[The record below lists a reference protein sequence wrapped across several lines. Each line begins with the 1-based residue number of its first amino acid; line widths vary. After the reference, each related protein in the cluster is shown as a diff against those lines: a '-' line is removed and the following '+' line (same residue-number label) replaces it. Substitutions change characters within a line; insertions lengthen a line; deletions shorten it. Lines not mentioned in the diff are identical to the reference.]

1 MSAFVHILLTNW
13 RQVQYYMI
21 NLLEHNCS
29 IFTIIRTLKVISIIM
44 ISIIIIGINKIADN
58 LN

>member
-1 MSAFVHILLTNW
+1 MK
-13 RQVQYYMI
+13 YYMI

-29 IFTIIRTLKVISIIM
+29 IITIIIALKAIVT
-44 ISIIIIGINKIADN
+44 KIVGKIHTADN

>member
-1 MSAFVHILLTNW
+1 M
-13 RQVQYYMI
+13 QYYMI

-29 IFTIIRTLKVISIIM
+29 IFAIMLVLKVIIRKIIRK
-44 ISIIIIGINKIADN
+44 SKVTDN

>member
-1 MSAFVHILLTNW
+1 
-13 RQVQYYMI
+13 MI

-29 IFTIIRTLKVISIIM
+29 IFAIILVFKVIIRKIIRKSKVT
-44 ISIIIIGINKIADN
+44 DN

>member
-1 MSAFVHILLTNW
+1 
-13 RQVQYYMI
+13 MI

-29 IFTIIRTLKVISIIM
+29 IFAIMLVLKVIIRKIIRK
-44 ISIIIIGINKIADN
+44 SKVTDN